1 MPPGSQRAHTA
12 LTPRP
17 AAGEPGERGYQ
28 LTDIEAGAGV
38 MLENQGWNRDI
49 APGASATVGLLGGW
63 TTSNAAP
70 TAFALN
76 EVPCTTG

>member
-1 MPPGSQRAHTA
+1 
-12 LTPRP
+12 
-17 AAGEPGERGYQ
+17 